1 MQKREGL
8 GIRGQGTPKMPTSV
22 STTSTATSRTIL
34 PNRIHLPRAGLRQ
47 ALFAAALAV
56 TAAPSAPGRS
66 TSGPRPRASPRP
78 QRARSR
84 RIPAGE
90 TSIAPTP
97 SSVSSSAI
105 SAGRAEA
112 KAHRR
117 SSCSPRHNQ
126 TRSAG
131 NRGRWSGDSDA
142 SNARFSSPSRPSG
155 YSYAVNCRPNT
166 SDNAPRPI
174 CVTSPRRVNRTGPAA
189 AGIAI

>member
-1 MQKREGL
+1 
-8 GIRGQGTPKMPTSV
+8 MPTSV
-22 STTSTATSRTIL
+22 STTSTATSRTTL
-34 PNRIHLPRAGLRQ
+34 PNRIHLPRAGLRP

-66 TSGPRPRASPRP
+66 TSGPRCGPPASPRP

-84 RIPAGE
+84 RIPAGD
-90 TSIAPTP
+90 TSVAPTP

-117 SSCSPRHNQ
+117 SSCSARRNQ
-126 TRSAG
+126 TRSTG

-142 SNARFSSPSRPSG
+142 SNPRFSSPSRPSG

-166 SDNAPRPI
+166 SDNATSPI
-174 CVTSPRRVNRTGPAA
+174 CVRSARASAQPGPTHGARPGS
-189 AGIAI
+189 AGPDLAGD